1 MDQTEKKIIEIFKSE
16 LEIDSVNM
24 DDKFQEFDTYDSLA
38 SVVISSEIEDVFK
51 FKLDSNRLN
60 QMETIEE
67 IVNLIKNNV

>member
-1 MDQTEKKIIEIFKSE
+1 
-16 LEIDSVNM
+16 M

-51 FKLDSNRLN
+51 FKLDSDRLN